1 MKIIVIG
8 GGASGLMAAILAKN
22 SNNKVTIVESNSD
35 IAKKI
40 LVTGNGR
47 CNYWHDPIDLSSYYA
62 DDEENLKEI
71 LNNQS
76 EVFNQLTTFGLVP
89 KNKDGYFYPLSNQ
102 ASSVRDMF
110 KYQLIKNGIKII
122 NDFKVIDIQKSNNSF
137 IIKSEK
143 EILEC
148 DKVIIAT
155 GSNAGLKEE
164 NNNIHNI
171 LKELGHT
178 INPIL
183 PSLTPLIVEGAKKY
197 NWSGIRTDATLTLI
211 SDHKVIK
218 EERGELQLT
227 NEGISGIVTFN
238 VSGYASRE
246 LAKHQDVSIQ
256 INFLPDIKDI
266 HKYLDERAKTMGNVS
281 MNELL
286 NSLLNYK
293 LAGILLHLSHIDGTN
308 TYQELSDKQ
317 LKWLINNIT
326 SFECNI
332 LDTESLSRA
341 QVCTGGVSLS
351 EINPETMESTLIP
364 GLYITGEV
372 LDVDGE
378 CGGYN
383 LAFAFI
389 TGYLAGKCLS
399 CLE

>member
-8 GGASGLMAAILAKN
+8 GGASGLMAAILAKTP
-22 SNNKVTIVESNSD
+22 NNEVTIIESNSD

-40 LVTGNGR
+40 LITGNGR
-47 CNYWHDPIDLSSYYA
+47 CNYWHEDIDNSSYYT
-62 DDEENLKEI
+62 DNENHLKKI

-76 EVFNQLTTFGLVP
+76 TVFNQLTSFGLVP
-89 KNKDGYFYPLSNQ
+89 KNKDGYYYPLSNQ

-110 KYQLIKNGIKII
+110 KYQLIKKGINII
-122 NDFKVIDIQKSNNSF
+122 NEVKVIDIKKEDATF

-143 EILEC
+143 ETLEC
-148 DKVIIAT
+148 DKLIIAT

-164 NNNIHNI
+164 NNTIHNI
-171 LKELGHT
+171 LKRLGHT

-197 NWSGIRTDATLTLI
+197 NWAGIRTEVELSLI
-211 SDHKVIK
+211 SDYKVIK

-238 VSGYASRE
+238 ISGYASRE
-246 LAKHQDVSIQ
+246 LAKHNDVSVQ
-256 INFLPDIKDI
+256 INFLPDIKDV
-266 HKYLDERAKTMGNVS
+266 HTYLNERAKVMGNVS

-293 LAGILLHLSHIDGTN
+293 LTGLLLHLSHIDGSIAYN
-308 TYQELSDKQ
+308 DLKENQ

-332 LDTESLSRA
+332 LDTEDFSRA
-341 QVCTGGVSLS
+341 QVCTGGISLS
-351 EINPETMESTLIP
+351 EINPDTMESTIIP
-364 GLYITGEV
+364 NMHIIGEL
-372 LDVDGE
+372 LDVDGI

-389 TGYLAGKCLS
+389 TGYLAGKCIS

>member
-8 GGASGLMAAILAKN
+8 GGASGLMAAILAKTP
-22 SNNKVTIVESNSD
+22 NNEVTIIESNSD

-47 CNYWHDPIDLSSYYA
+47 CNYWHENIDTTSYHT
-62 DDEENLKEI
+62 DEENNLKEI
-71 LNNQS
+71 LNKQN
-76 EVFNQLTTFGLVP
+76 EVFKQLVSFGLVP

-102 ASSVRDMF
+102 ASSIRDMF
-110 KYQLIKNGIKII
+110 KYQLLKKEIKIV
-122 NDFKVIDIQKSNNSF
+122 NDFKLIDIQKIENTF
-137 IIKSEK
+137 LIKSKK
-143 EILEC
+143 ETLEC

-164 NNNIHNI
+164 NSTIHNI
-171 LKELGHT
+171 LRGLGHT

-183 PSLTPLIVEGAKKY
+183 PSLVPLIVEGAKKY
-197 NWSGIRTDATLTLI
+197 NWAGIRTEAELSLI
-211 SDHKVIK
+211 SDYKVIK

-227 NEGISGIVTFN
+227 NDGISGIVTFN
-238 VSGYASRE
+238 ISGYASRE
-246 LAKHQDVSIQ
+246 LSKHNDVSVQ
-256 INFLPDIKDI
+256 INFLPDIKDVRT
-266 HKYLDERAKTMGNVS
+266 YLNERAKLMGNVS

-293 LAGILLHLSHIDGTN
+293 LTGLLLHLSHIDGTT
-308 TYQELSDKQ
+308 TYNNLKENQ

-332 LDTESLSRA
+332 LDTEDFSRA
-341 QVCTGGVSLS
+341 QVCTGGISLS
-351 EINPETMESTLIP
+351 EINPDTMESTIIP
-364 GLYITGEV
+364 NMHIIGEL
-372 LDVDGE
+372 LDVDGI

-399 CLE
+399 CSE

>member
-1 MKIIVIG
+1 I
-8 GGASGLMAAILAKN
+8 
-22 SNNKVTIVESNSD
+22 
-35 IAKKI
+35 
-40 LVTGNGR
+40 
-47 CNYWHDPIDLSSYYA
+47 Y
-62 DDEENLKEI
+62 
-71 LNNQS
+71 
-76 EVFNQLTTFGLVP
+76 
-89 KNKDGYFYPLSNQ
+89 
-102 ASSVRDMF
+102 
-110 KYQLIKNGIKII
+110 
-122 NDFKVIDIQKSNNSF
+122 
-137 IIKSEK
+137 
-143 EILEC
+143 
-148 DKVIIAT
+148 
-155 GSNAGLKEE
+155 
-164 NNNIHNI
+164 NI

-178 INPIL
+178 VNPIL

-227 NEGISGIVTFN
+227 NEGISGIVTVN
-238 VSGYASRE
+238 ISGYASRE
-246 LAKHQDVSIQ
+246 LAKHKDVSVQ
-256 INFLPDIKDI
+256 INFLPDIKDVR
-266 HKYLDERAKTMGNVS
+266 KYLDERAKLMGDVS

-293 LAGILLHLSHIDGTN
+293 LAGILFHFSHIDGMD
-308 TYQELSDKQ
+308 TYQSLSDNQ

-332 LDTESLSRA
+332 LDTESFSRA

-351 EINPETMESTLIP
+351 EINPQTMESTIIS
-364 GLYITGEV
+364 GLYITGEI